1 MAINSDTMEGSM
13 DEFGGK
19 VQGKVGDMLGDNKMQ
34 AQGKVDEVKGKVQ
47 DAYGNAKDTVKDWAD
62 NAPEYVQKAR
72 ETGRRYAE
80 QGSEKAKELVQEQPV
95 AVLAGGIALGFLMG
109 WLVSGRR
116 S

>member
-1 MAINSDTMEGSM
+1 MAMNSDTISGSM
-13 DEFGGK
+13 DELGGK
-19 VQGKVGDMLGDNKMQ
+19 LQGRVGDVLGDSKMQ
-34 AQGKVDEVKGKVQ
+34 AQGKLDEVKGKVE
-47 DAYGNAKDTVKDWAD
+47 DAYGNARETVKDWAD
-62 NAPEYVQKAR
+62 SAPEYVQKAR

-80 QGSEKAKELVQEQPV
+80 QGSEKAKELVHEQPV

>member
-1 MAINSDTMEGSM
+1 MAMNNDTMEGSM
-13 DEFGGK
+13 EEFGGK
-19 VQGKVGDMLGDNKMQ
+19 VQGKVGDMLGDSKIQ
-34 AQGKVDEVKGKVQ
+34 AQGKLDEVKGKVQ
-47 DAYGNAKDTVKDWAD
+47 DAYGNARDTVKDWAD
-62 NAPEYVQKAR
+62 QAPEYVQKAR

-80 QGSEKAKELVQEQPV
+80 QGSDKAKELVQEQPV